1 MTHQDDGVRAVLQKR
16 FGRNE
21 KEIERMLGC
30 YVGVHMT
37 VRGYFR
43 KWLTV
48 HLAEH
53 ASWMLDYI
61 NIRLIADVAT
71 ATGRVVTLPAKL
83 GPGQIAVY
91 VFVCKTE
98 K

>member
-1 MTHQDDGVRAVLQKR
+1 MIQDDDGVRAALQQR
-16 FGRNE
+16 FGKNE
-21 KEIERMLGC
+21 KEIERLLSC
-30 YVGVHMT
+30 YVGMHVT

-48 HLAEH
+48 QLAEH

-61 NIRLIADVAT
+61 DVRLIAEVAG
-71 ATGRVVTLPAKL
+71 AMGRVVTLPAKR
-83 GPGQIAVY
+83 GPGRIGVY
-91 VFVCKTE
+91 VFVCKPG